1 MPMHPRSAAERD
13 EVVHDAPRRRPL
25 RVRSSS
31 TNRSVTTPRRSP
43 ERSGSISDGAEAEHD
58 VVDGADDE
66 QRVVAC
72 EQRAVRVGERFGP
85 RFALEP
91 DRAALH
97 HRQLRAHHV
106 RKLDDPRDV
115 VLAGGPAGFHVR

>member
-1 MPMHPRSAAERD
+1 MIASPMPDLARLFLHEQVGDHAQAVAGAERLD
-13 EVVHDAPRRRPL
+13 DR
-25 RVRSSS
+25 
-31 TNRSVTTPRRSP
+31 
-43 ERSGSISDGAEAEHD
+43 GAEAEHD

-66 QRVVAC
+66 QRVVAF
-72 EQRAVRVGERFGP
+72 EQGAVRVVERFGP
-85 RFALEP
+85 RFALQP

-115 VLAGGPAGFHVR
+115 VLAGGPAGFHVS